1 MTLPMFLKP
10 LDSLT
15 DEELMQ
21 RVNANDDD
29 RAYGELYHRHARK
42 LMGFFFRQSGGD
54 EALAADL
61 TQDTFMRVWTA
72 RNKFATSFSRSAR
85 DPFGVQDS
93 RFKIQDS
100 GSKVQGASFRT
111 WMLTIGY
118 NLVKNHYRLSE
129 HQKQYEQFV
138 VRTGEEV
145 AESNIVEHLDNKAF
159 DQALKQ
165 LLEKMSPESR
175 LLFSLRFEEE
185 LTIPQIAVVMAL
197 PEGTVKSRLHILT
210 QSLKQK
216 LNYHDTVRR

>member
-1 MTLPMFLKP
+1 MTIPMFLKP
-10 LDSLT
+10 LSSLK
-15 DEELMQ
+15 DEELML
-21 RVNANDDD
+21 RVSSKDDD
-29 RAYGELYHRHARK
+29 RAYGELYHRHARR

-61 TQDTFMRVWTA
+61 TQDAFMRVWTA
-72 RNKFATSFSRSAR
+72 RDKF
-85 DPFGVQDS
+85 
-93 RFKIQDS
+93 S
-100 GSKVQGASFRT
+100 GSSFRT
-111 WMLTIGY
+111 WLLTIGY

-138 VRTGEEV
+138 VQTGEEV

-165 LLEKMSPESR
+165 HLEKMPPESR

-185 LTIPQIAVVMAL
+185 LTVPQIAVVMSV

-216 LNYHDTVRR
+216 FNYHDTV